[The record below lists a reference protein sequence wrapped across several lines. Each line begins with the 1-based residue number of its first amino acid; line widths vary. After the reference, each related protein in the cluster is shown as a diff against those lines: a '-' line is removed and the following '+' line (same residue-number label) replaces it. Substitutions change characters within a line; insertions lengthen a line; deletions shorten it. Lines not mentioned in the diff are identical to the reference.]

1 MPSSFNSGLFFYF
14 FEYNNFI
21 FIIKSVVTCILSG
34 YLYAVGGHDGIIYL
48 KTVERYN
55 PVINEWTY
63 VASMGARR
71 GGVGVAT
78 LGGCLYA
85 TGGYDGTSNLSTSG
99 MSWLLSHA
107 AVKPVYNGPLYS
119 GHPVYYNHRTTSQ
132 NVQLPYI
139 FCKVDLYTCLEVT
152 LYITVILPFV
162 KVHLDCMTM
171 YSSLNPGLVVQS
183 WDTITWVIA
192 KCEFR

>member
-1 MPSSFNSGLFFYF
+1 MVHVLQLLIIRFLFLSLFSSYLMYAIWSLFLTF
-14 FEYNNFI
+14 FMYKNFI
-21 FIIKSVVTCILSG
+21 FIIESVVTCILSG

-55 PVINEWTY
+55 PIINEWTY

-99 MSWLLSHA
+99 LS
-107 AVKPVYNGPLYS
+107 
-119 GHPVYYNHRTTSQ
+119 
-132 NVQLPYI
+132 
-139 FCKVDLYTCLEVT
+139 
-152 LYITVILPFV
+152 
-162 KVHLDCMTM
+162 
-171 YSSLNPGLVVQS
+171 
-183 WDTITWVIA
+183 
-192 KCEFR
+192 

>member
-1 MPSSFNSGLFFYF
+1 MLLTRVLFFLF
-14 FEYNNFI
+14 
-21 FIIKSVVTCILSG
+21 VAG

-55 PVINEWTY
+55 PVTNEWTY

-99 MSWLLSHA
+99 NMFIKRKH
-107 AVKPVYNGPLYS
+107 
-119 GHPVYYNHRTTSQ
+119 
-132 NVQLPYI
+132 
-139 FCKVDLYTCLEVT
+139 CKFYTW
-152 LYITVILPFV
+152 
-162 KVHLDCMTM
+162 K
-171 YSSLNPGLVVQS
+171 
-183 WDTITWVIA
+183 
-192 KCEFR
+192 

>member
-1 MPSSFNSGLFFYF
+1 M
-14 FEYNNFI
+14 
-21 FIIKSVVTCILSG
+21 TCILSG

-78 LGGCLYA
+78 VGGCLYA

-99 MSWLLSHA
+99 MSWLLSQ
-107 AVKPVYNGPLYS
+107 S
-119 GHPVYYNHRTTSQ
+119 M
-132 NVQLPYI
+132 
-139 FCKVDLYTCLEVT
+139 T
-152 LYITVILPFV
+152 L
-162 KVHLDCMTM
+162 
-171 YSSLNPGLVVQS
+171 YSSLNLGWVVQS
-183 WDTITWVIA
+183 LDMITQG
-192 KCEFR
+192 

>member
-1 MPSSFNSGLFFYF
+1 MLPSFNSALSFFHF
-14 FEYNNFI
+14 IKYNNFI
-21 FIIKSVVTCILSG
+21 FNFKSVVTFILSG

-63 VASMGARR
+63 VASMEARR

-107 AVKPVYNGPLYS
+107 MVKPVYY
-119 GHPVYYNHRTTSQ
+119 V
-132 NVQLPYI
+132 V
-139 FCKVDLYTCLEVT
+139 VT
-152 LYITVILPFV
+152 LYIMVTGQLPKLF
-162 KVHLDCMTM
+162 
-171 YSSLNPGLVVQS
+171 
-183 WDTITWVIA
+183 IA
-192 KCEFR
+192 YIFSAKLTCIHV

>member
-1 MPSSFNSGLFFYF
+1 M
-14 FEYNNFI
+14 
-21 FIIKSVVTCILSG
+21 TCILSG

-78 LGGCLYA
+78 VGGCLYA

-99 MSWLLSHA
+99 MSWLLSH
-107 AVKPVYNGPLYS
+107 S
-119 GHPVYYNHRTTSQ
+119 M
-132 NVQLPYI
+132 
-139 FCKVDLYTCLEVT
+139 T
-152 LYITVILPFV
+152 L
-162 KVHLDCMTM
+162 
-171 YSSLNPGLVVQS
+171 YSSLSLGWVVQS
-183 WDTITWVIA
+183 LDMITEGL
-192 KCEFR
+192 CET